1 MIRPR
6 ARQRARQARRDAAA
20 DVAAIA
26 AMIAFTYGGLLLAF
40 ALDAGPIVGP

>member
-40 ALDAGPIVGP
+40 ALDAGVTAGP

>member
-20 DVAAIA
+20 DVVAIA
-26 AMIAFTYGGLLLAF
+26 AMVAFTYGGLLLAF
-40 ALDAGPIVGP
+40 ALEAGPSVGP